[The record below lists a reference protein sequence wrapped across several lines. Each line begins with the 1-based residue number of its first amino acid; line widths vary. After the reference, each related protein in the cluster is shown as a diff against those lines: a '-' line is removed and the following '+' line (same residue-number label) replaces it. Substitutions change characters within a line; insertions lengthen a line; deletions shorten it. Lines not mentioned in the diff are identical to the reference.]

1 MFSRSGLA
9 ATVLFFSLSV
19 VVNAL
24 CFATPTKSNSWS
36 DRLLWEGP
44 IFGPQKQANKKIFFI
59 AHDFRNGGI
68 TTLYRSF
75 YLATTELSWNL
86 HTEDGKGDNEKIRVS
101 FVEAIRAQPDAIV
114 LAGIDLNDSFDD
126 LCELAQKS
134 KIVLIGW
141 HTSSKPGPTKRLF
154 VNITTK
160 AEQVAKDAIDLIRK
174 SRRTQTVGI
183 VLINDNRFEIANTK
197 TSLLKASIAK
207 CNFCRL
213 LTTEN
218 IEIGNVNS
226 EIPIAAERWNKLYGK
241 EWTHTVAINDAYFDA
256 INVQMSIIKR
266 NDIQNISA
274 GDGSYIALSRI
285 KSGRSQQIAS
295 VAEPIGVQGWQI
307 ADELNR
313 AFAGQPPSG
322 FIAKPIV
329 VTTAL
334 LHEIQGD
341 EIDQF
346 LKYKIHYRAI
356 WFQGSGL

>member
-1 MFSRSGLA
+1 MFRRAGFA
-9 ATVLFFSLSV
+9 TTVLFFSLSIIA
-19 VVNAL
+19 NAH
-24 CFATPTKSNSWS
+24 CFATAITSDSWG
-36 DRLLWEGP
+36 DRLLWDGP

-59 AHDFRNGGI
+59 GHDFKNGGI
-68 TTLYRSF
+68 TTLYRSL
-75 YLATTELSWNL
+75 YLATTELSWSLNA
-86 HTEDGKGDNEKIRVS
+86 EDGKGDDEKIRTS
-101 FVEAIRAQPDAIV
+101 ILAAIRAQPDAIV
-114 LAGIDLNDSFDD
+114 LAGIDLNESFDD
-126 LCELAQKS
+126 LCDLAHKS
-134 KIVLIGW
+134 KIILIGW

-160 AEQVAKDAIDLIRK
+160 AEQVAKDAIDLIKK
-174 SRRTQTVGI
+174 SRRSKSVGI

-197 TSLLKASIAK
+197 SSLLKASIAK
-207 CNFCRL
+207 CSYCTL

-218 IEIGNVNS
+218 IEIGKVNA
-226 EIPIAAERWNKLYGK
+226 EIPLAAERWNKLYGK
-241 EWTHTVAINDAYFDA
+241 KWTHTLAINDAYFDA
-256 INVQMSIIKR
+256 INVQMSILNR
-266 NDIQNISA
+266 RDVQNISA

-322 FIAKPIV
+322 YIAKPII
-329 VTTAL
+329 VTTSL
-334 LHEIQGD
+334 LHEIQGQ